1 MKITGIKAQT
11 RNADRVSIYVDG
23 KYAFSLNHTQLL
35 DQRLH
40 AGLEL
45 TDARLAELKHTSDF
59 GKAYERSLLFA
70 MLRPRS
76 VREMQDYF
84 RRKKIVPEDAEV
96 ILQKL
101 CSRNYVDDRN
111 FARSWVES
119 RALGK
124 KTSAKKMRL
133 ELKQKGIADDVIA
146 EVLTTNQTY
155 NEQEALLS
163 LVTKK
168 RRQTKYQDRNKLL
181 QYLARQGF
189 AFDDIVRAIDT

>member
-1 MKITGIKAQT
+1 
-11 RNADRVSIYVDG
+11 
-23 KYAFSLNHTQLL
+23 
-35 DQRLH
+35 
-40 AGLEL
+40 
-45 TDARLAELKHTSDF
+45 
-59 GKAYERSLLFA
+59 
-70 MLRPRS
+70 
-76 VREMQDYF
+76 
-84 RRKKIVPEDAEV
+84 
-96 ILQKL
+96 
-101 CSRNYVDDRN
+101 
-111 FARSWVES
+111 
-119 RALGK
+119 
-124 KTSAKKMRL
+124 MRL